1 MSQPLQ
7 LADFAVRFAVYT
19 PDASFHEPVEWT
31 SRGGEHTCDRLT
43 LAGERTGSSRRGKL
57 TVTRLEAP
65 DGLIRFRAAARCDGP
80 IKAIKFRLE
89 LPYLTMLAPEQIDL
103 NEAEWRQWDF
113 PRDWRT
119 GFAVWRAG
127 GDRGSVE
134 DRGSGIGDW
143 GSGIG
148 DRGLFFTVCTKE
160 APWRFKRI
168 RALRTG
174 DRMIV
179 EVVQDA
185 SLRERSFEFESSEWV
200 VGYRTDLGPMLD
212 DYADFVAQAFGAG
225 DFNRRMD
232 APDWLRR
239 VGLVV
244 NLHGT
249 DWPGRRNLDFAGMTD
264 AAERLAELFEPARTI
279 LYPIGWDGRYMR
291 DYPDYQPAADL
302 GGAEGFGRL
311 CERTRSLG
319 FHMMP
324 HLNAMAVNMRH
335 PLYLTHLKDYVMR
348 DASGV
353 PQHSFKIDWDH
364 DGLGDAAHA
373 YISLVPPALREI
385 LVAAIDRLVADFG
398 IDAVFLD
405 ETCNVFYNDP
415 AWDQVDGVRRLVR
428 DIRSRHPS
436 LLVAGEEWNEML
448 LGLTPLVQIWEE
460 TADGRKGFGR
470 EKSPLVRQWA
480 SRFVRSCGYLAL
492 ASTDGTTGVHEWPD
506 KPWVDERE
514 NESFYL
520 PTLSISANTMQRG
533 MDGVRATV
541 ERARDYVERFAA
553 R

>member
-7 LADFAVRFAVYT
+7 IADLSLRFAVYI
-19 PDASFHEPVEWT
+19 PGASYYEPATWT
-31 SRGGEHTCDRLT
+31 GGKAGHVCERLT
-43 LAGERTGSSRRGKL
+43 LAGEPTGKQRPGTL
-57 TVTRLEAP
+57 TVTPLQAP
-65 DGLIRFRAAARCDGP
+65 AGLVRFRCAARLDRP
-80 IKAIKFRLE
+80 IKAVKFTLE
-89 LPYLTMLAPEQIDL
+89 LPYMTMLAPEQIDL
-103 NEAEWRQWDF
+103 NDAEWRQWDF

-119 GFAVWRAG
+119 GFAVWR
-127 GDRGSVE
+127 
-134 DRGSGIGDW
+134 SGE
-143 GSGIG
+143 
-148 DRGLFFTVCTKE
+148 RFFTISTKE

-168 RALRTG
+168 RALRAG
-174 DRMIV
+174 DRMTV
-179 EVVQDA
+179 EVIQDA
-185 SLRERSFEFESSEWV
+185 SLRERSFAFESSEWEI
-200 VGYRTDLGPMLD
+200 GYRTNLAPMLD
-212 DYADFVAQAFGAG
+212 DYADFVSQAFGAG
-225 DFNRRMD
+225 DFSRRLD

-249 DWPGRRNLDFAGMTD
+249 DWPGRRNLDFAGMTR
-264 AAERLAELFEPARTI
+264 AAETLAELFEPDRTL

-291 DYPDYQPAADL
+291 DYPDYQPVADL
-302 GGAEGFGRL
+302 GGVEGFKALCGRV
-311 CERTRSLG
+311 RSLG

-348 DASGV
+348 DASGAA
-353 PQHSFKIDWDH
+353 QHSFKIDWDH

-385 LVAAIDRLVADFG
+385 LVAAIDRLVADYG

-428 DIRSRHPS
+428 DIRGRHPS

-480 SRFVRSCGYLAL
+480 ARFVRSCGYLAL

-541 ERARDYVERFAA
+541 ERARDYGRRFAA
-553 R
+553 G